1 MNLGQLRRDFES
13 AGLERSSLEEDPVRQ
28 FERWFIEAR
37 NSGVEDVNAMT
48 LATASTDGSP
58 SARTVLLK
66 SFDEQGFSF
75 FTNYDSRKGH
85 ELAANPKAS
94 LLLPWLALNRQVI
107 IEGTVEKLPR
117 EQSRAYFS
125 SRPRASQLGAW
136 ASRQSS
142 ALDSRETLEGR
153 LQALEEQ
160 YRDEE
165 VPLPD
170 FWGGYL
176 VKPYRL
182 EFWQGRP
189 SRVHDRFEYRREN
202 GEWRIQRLQP

>member
-13 AGLERSSLEEDPVRQ
+13 AGLERTALENDPIRQ

-37 NSGVEDVNAMT
+37 NSGIEDVNAMG
-48 LATASTDGSP
+48 LGTASANGMP
-58 SARTVLLK
+58 SVRTVLLK

-75 FTNYDSRKGH
+75 FTNYGSRKAQ
-85 ELAANPKAS
+85 ELSANPRAS
-94 LLLPWLALNRQVI
+94 LLLPWLALNRQVV
-107 IEGTVEKLPR
+107 IEGSVEKLPR
-117 EQSRAYFS
+117 DQSQAYFS

-142 ALDSRETLEGR
+142 VLDSRETLEER
-153 LQALEEQ
+153 LQALEKH

-176 VKPYRL
+176 VKPRRL

-189 SRVHDRFEYRREN
+189 SRVHDRFEYSLEDGQWHIR
-202 GEWRIQRLQP
+202 RLQP